1 MTILAADPIK
11 NTFFK
16 VDADL
21 ALSCLLATLGR
32 ERGRGV
38 VSAFPFS
45 DVGTCFCVEDSEI
58 FPNCGLWKFNGGWI
72 FMISFWNLFEKNPT
86 QVKKLSVVSCSSL
99 SDHGLAEVTC
109 HIVLYNSLLYSHDI
123 NNLITTTMSWP
134 RSHILIT
141 GWSTLPSSGAPWC
154 SRLPTST

>member
-1 MTILAADPIK
+1 MWKSVVLSGPVKKPQLLQLTAILAAAPIFF
-11 NTFFK
+11 FFK

-58 FPNCGLWKFNGGWI
+58 FPNCGLWKFNGGWIYFI

-123 NNLITTTMSWP
+123 NNLITTTMS
-134 RSHILIT
+134 
-141 GWSTLPSSGAPWC
+141 
-154 SRLPTST
+154 